1 MLHESPDAAELEET
15 QELNLLFLIYLR
27 AAARAGGDCLGLPAR
42 SARTLRELSSTAL
55 EAVSVFPRSLFT
67 LDLNNLTTARE
78 HLALFRTA
86 LGQSLQALTLTVLHS
101 AWNMS
106 RQRDFQARMFLRL
119 SAIATRRLRTVALS
133 ELPLLA
139 GTPNLLGCAF
149 PGARSLWATLTNRTE
164 TELPRALIL
173 IALHPDAAV
182 HPARHRLALTF
193 RCPRHSSRRRPSAP
207 AEKSRYSPAP

>member
-1 MLHESPDAAELEET
+1 MMPYNPPDSTELEEI

-55 EAVSVFPRSLFT
+55 EVVAEFPRSLFI
-67 LDLNNLTTARE
+67 LDLNNLTTTRE
-78 HLALFRTA
+78 HLVLFRNV
-86 LGQSLQALTLTVLHS
+86 LDQSLQALTQAVLHS

-119 SAIATRRLRTVALS
+119 SVGATRRLRTVALS

-139 GTPNLLGCAF
+139 GTPNLLSCAF
-149 PGARSLWATLTNRTE
+149 PGARSLWATLINRTE
-164 TELPRALIL
+164 TEMPRALRL
-173 IALHPDAAV
+173 IALHPDASV
-182 HPARHRLALTF
+182 RPARHAMSLRSL
-193 RCPRHSSRRRPSAP
+193 P
-207 AEKSRYSPAP
+207 

>member
-1 MLHESPDAAELEET
+1 MLYEPPDSAELEEI

-27 AAARAGGDCLGLPAR
+27 AAARVGGDCLGLPAR
-42 SARTLRELSSTAL
+42 GASTLRELSSAAL
-55 EAVSVFPRSLFT
+55 EAMAVFPRSLFI

-78 HLALFRTA
+78 HLVLFRTA
-86 LGQSLQALTLTVLHS
+86 LDQSLQALTLTVLHS

-149 PGARSLWATLTNRTE
+149 PGARSLWATLINRTE
-164 TELPRALIL
+164 TEMPRALRL
-173 IALHPDAAV
+173 IALHPDASV
-182 HPARHRLALTF
+182 RPARHAMSLRSL
-193 RCPRHSSRRRPSAP
+193 P
-207 AEKSRYSPAP
+207 